1 MKGRIALH
9 TGKKGGIRLSVGGSS
24 ILVIFVILTLT
35 TFATLSLVSAN
46 ADYNLSRKAMSA
58 ATEYYAAD
66 SQAEEM
72 LMRIDTALAK
82 ITSGS
87 SFLEEAEAVISA
99 MDGVST
105 ARDGDS
111 LLATYTIPVNDGQEL
126 FVALSVTDSTP
137 RYRRVEWRV
146 ITI

>member
-1 MKGRIALH
+1 LIALN
-9 TGKKGGIRLSVGGSS
+9 TGKRGGIRLSVGGSS

-46 ADYNLSRKAMSA
+46 ADHSLSRKTMSA

-66 SQAEEM
+66 SRAEEI
-72 LMRIDTALAK
+72 LMHIDTALAG
-82 ITSGS
+82 INSGS
-87 SFLEEAEAVISA
+87 SFLEEAEAALAA

-105 ARDGDS
+105 KRNGDS
-111 LLATYTIPVNDGQEL
+111 LFISYTVPVNDIQEL
-126 FVALSVTDSTP
+126 FVVLSVTDSTE

-146 ITI
+146 RNC